1 MLLMN
6 IVSMIGAMQHDA
18 RRPGK
23 PLAQL
28 ERDAALARIVR
39 ARRWVIAGAA
49 ALTAGCAALVSAIA
63 PGKTLGARAH
73 ARVLGSTRTPVHRA
87 TATQMPPLASA
98 GDLGLR
104 GPSQAPQ
111 SAPAASQASQAPSQ
125 AAPDAS
131 QATPSP
137 SQATPDPSQATPAP
151 ASSGPAV
158 VSGGS

>member
-6 IVSMIGAMQHDA
+6 IVSMIGAMQRDA

-49 ALTAGCAALVSAIA
+49 ALTAGCAALVSTIA
-63 PGKTLGARAH
+63 PGKTLGARAQ

-87 TATQMPPLASA
+87 TATQMPALASA
-98 GDLGLR
+98 GDLGLK
-104 GPSQAPQ
+104 GPQ

-137 SQATPDPSQATPAP
+137 SQATPDPSQAASAP